1 MFIFLCLT
9 LEFISSWGK
18 LNALWHR
25 SLWHTCHF
33 CALHSVAKVFVEH
46 WIFLYLW
53 MISVL
58 SLLLQ
63 IKLLKLSEEKKY
75 QKKVVVR
82 IIKYLSA
89 KNNNFSNWLDQFIRI
104 RWKIWL
110 FETVQIVLCTS
121 SLSWSKFHKELSHNF
136 LRVSTQSRM
145 HLGVSNICKGCW
157 EILGVI
163 YST

>member
-1 MFIFLCLT
+1 MDRTQSNIELFKEQNFKQEGSWIWNIVCPTSITPPSIQEADSLINKVPNFQTFLLKKIPEWFHVYCLWLT

-25 SLWHTCHF
+25 SLWKTCHV
-33 CALHSVAKVFVEH
+33 CALHSVAKVFVER
-46 WIFLYLW
+46 WIFLFLW

-89 KNNNFSNWLDQFIRI
+89 KI
-104 RWKIWL
+104 
-110 FETVQIVLCTS
+110 TS
-121 SLSWSKFHKELSHNF
+121 FQTDWINLKE
-136 LRVSTQSRM
+136 
-145 HLGVSNICKGCW
+145 
-157 EILGVI
+157 
-163 YST
+163 